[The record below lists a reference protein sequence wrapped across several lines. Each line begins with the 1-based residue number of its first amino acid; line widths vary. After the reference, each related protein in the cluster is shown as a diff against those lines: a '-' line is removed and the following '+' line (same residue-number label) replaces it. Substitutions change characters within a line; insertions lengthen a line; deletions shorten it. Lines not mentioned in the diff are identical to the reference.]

1 MPFVKV
7 EKCEG
12 CGICISECP
21 EQAISMEDQHAVID
35 REKCIKCGHCI
46 SVCPCEAIRPDSE
59 NSQLGGHESSRHRS
73 IK

>member
-7 EKCEG
+7 EDCVG

-21 EQAISMEDQHAVID
+21 IEAISMEDQHAVID
-35 REKCIKCGHCI
+35 LEKCIKCGTCL

-59 NSQLGGHESSRHRS
+59 NSQSRGHESSRHRS
-73 IK
+73 IQ

>member
-7 EKCEG
+7 EICEG

-21 EQAISMEDQHAVID
+21 EQAISMEGQHAVID
-35 REKCIKCGHCI
+35 QEKCIKCGTCR

-59 NSQLGGHESSRHRS
+59 NPQLRNHESSCHRS

>member
-12 CGICISECP
+12 CGVCISECP
-21 EQAISMEDQHAVID
+21 AEAISMEGRHAVID
-35 REKCIKCGHCI
+35 QEKCIKCGTCR

-59 NSQLGGHESSRHRS
+59 NSQSRGHKSSRHRS
-73 IK
+73 IQ